1 MIWKVGKA
9 AMDICGQPTFIFDVS
24 LIFGTRFLEKAVF
37 ESIAVLDAPP
47 KSSRILDY
55 TVRCGGA

>member
-1 MIWKVGKA
+1 MIWRAGKA
-9 AMDICGQPTFIFDVS
+9 VVDVCEQPTFIFDAG